1 MYEIG
6 SLDMSIYK
14 CITEDYTT
22 DKIVI
27 SEKQLLHIKERHPEA
42 YKDTISYIKE
52 ILVNPDY
59 IIKDKRPQT
68 NSLQT

>member
-1 MYEIG
+1 MGGLCKRKEDNCLMIKQLRGVQVYEIG

-27 SEKQLLHIKERHPEA
+27 TEKQLLHIK
-42 YKDTISYIKE
+42 
-52 ILVNPDY
+52 
-59 IIKDKRPQT
+59 
-68 NSLQT
+68 